1 MGRVEGLAEE
11 PRVLRFD
18 QGGALLRKVI
28 ESAAVG
34 MILIGLDDRL
44 LFANAAFADMIG
56 STVDAVT
63 GSAAAAF
70 VHPECDAALPL
81 HLGRLLGGEA
91 DEHRGECRLRHADGS
106 AIWIMA
112 VASLLRSDRTG
123 RPLYVI
129 LQTTNIDRQKRAE
142 AALAY
147 SESRWNFALEAAGQG
162 VWDHDIRTDGMF
174 YSRTWRTM
182 RGFRPDEVVS
192 GDQAEWLKRV
202 HPEDVPRILATVG
215 KQDSGEDGYESLE
228 YRERHRDGHWV
239 WILSRGRPVE
249 WDEHGVAVRTIGTDT
264 DITRLK
270 AVEAELAE
278 EKERLNV
285 TLQSIGDG
293 VISTDAARRITFMNR
308 VAERMTG
315 WDAAEAVGRPVD
327 QVFPLIEEQSG
338 RLAASPVVNCLTT
351 GDVCYLEEDTVLE
364 ARHGGRR
371 DIRSSAAPLLAPDG
385 KVLGA
390 VLVFQDVTASRAL
403 QRELAHSATHDALT
417 GLPNRLAF
425 ERAIATVAT
434 QAATERRQ
442 HALCFIDLDHFKPVN
457 DGAGHAAGDA
467 LLRQVA
473 GIIRDCCRRQDF
485 AARIGGD
492 EFALLLSDCPLAA
505 ARRVA
510 QKVADA
516 IAAVDFRIGGVAYR
530 IGASIGV
537 TAVTEASPPAA
548 ELMRRA
554 DVACYTAK
562 AEGRGRVAVYA
573 GGEGDTA

>member
-1 MGRVEGLAEE
+1 MLEDE
-11 PRVLRFD
+11 PKLLRFD

-34 MILIGLDDRL
+34 MVLIGVDGRL
-44 LFANAAFADMIG
+44 LYLNTAFAEIVGGTIDEVLG
-56 STVDAVT
+56 YQLDQFTHAD
-63 GSAAAAF
+63 
-70 VHPECDAALPL
+70 CDAAMPL
-81 HLGRLLGGEA
+81 HLGRLLSGEA
-91 DEHRGECRLRHADGS
+91 EEHRAECRLRHKDGS
-106 AIWIMA
+106 AVWVLA
-112 VASLLRSDRTG
+112 VASLLRSDTTG

-162 VWDHDIRTDGMF
+162 VWDHDKRTDDMF

-182 RGFRPDEVVS
+182 RGYSPDEWVNP
-192 GDQAEWLKRV
+192 DQEAWLARV
-202 HPEDVPRILATVG
+202 HPDDVPAIRANVD
-215 KQDSGEDGYESLE
+215 KQDLGVNGFESLE

-249 WDEHGVAVRTIGTDT
+249 WDENGVSTRTIGTDT

-270 AVEAELAE
+270 HVEAELAE
-278 EKERLNV
+278 EKERLKV

-293 VISTDAARRITFMNR
+293 VISTDDKRRITFMNA
-308 VAERMTG
+308 VAETMTG
-315 WDAAEAVGRPVD
+315 WSLDEAIGRQVD
-327 QVFPLIEEQSG
+327 QIFPIAEERSG
-338 RLAASPVVNCLTT
+338 KLAASPVARCLLT
-351 GDVCYLEEDTVLE
+351 GEVTYVDEDVVLE
-364 ARHGGRR
+364 PRYGARR
-371 DIRSSAAPLLAPDG
+371 DIRCSAAPLLTAERG
-385 KVLGA
+385 ITGA
-390 VLVFQDVTASRAL
+390 VLVFQDVSASRTL
-403 QRELAHSATHDALT
+403 QRQLAHSATHDALT
-417 GLPNRLAF
+417 GLPNRVAF
-425 ERAIATVAT
+425 ESALAAVAADAARDRRA
-434 QAATERRQ
+434 

-467 LLRQVA
+467 LLREVA
-473 GIIRDCCRRQDF
+473 AVIGQCCRRQDF

-492 EFALLLSDCPLAA
+492 EFAILLSDCPIDG

-510 QKVADA
+510 EKVAAA
-516 IAAVDFRIGGVAYR
+516 IAAIDFRAAGASYR

-537 TAVTEASPPAA
+537 TCVTEASPPSD

-562 AEGRGRVAVYA
+562 AEGRGRVAVYS
-573 GGEGDTA
+573 DN